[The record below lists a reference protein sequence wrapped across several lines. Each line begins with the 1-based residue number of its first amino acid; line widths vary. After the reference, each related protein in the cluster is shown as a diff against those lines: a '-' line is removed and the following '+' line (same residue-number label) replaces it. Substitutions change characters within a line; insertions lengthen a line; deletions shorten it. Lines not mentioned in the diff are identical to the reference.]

1 MPAPPVAPAA
11 APIAHSVRV
20 PEGTQVRVR
29 LEEPLSSATS
39 TTGDVFSI
47 TTDEP
52 ITLADGTV
60 IPAGYRG
67 KGEVSAAEK
76 NGMMGKAGQLN
87 IRLNY
92 VSIGAVHM
100 HLRAT
105 KGAEGANAVTSTVV
119 LTVLFG
125 PIGLLK
131 HGHNVVI
138 PKGQTLVGYVDGDT
152 DIVLPV
158 APPPLRE

>member
-1 MPAPPVAPAA
+1 
-11 APIAHSVRV
+11 
-20 PEGTQVRVR
+20 
-29 LEEPLSSATS
+29 
-39 TTGDVFSI
+39 
-47 TTDEP
+47 
-52 ITLADGTV
+52 
-60 IPAGYRG
+60 
-67 KGEVSAAEK
+67 
-76 NGMMGKAGQLN
+76 
-87 IRLNY
+87 
-92 VSIGAVHM
+92 M